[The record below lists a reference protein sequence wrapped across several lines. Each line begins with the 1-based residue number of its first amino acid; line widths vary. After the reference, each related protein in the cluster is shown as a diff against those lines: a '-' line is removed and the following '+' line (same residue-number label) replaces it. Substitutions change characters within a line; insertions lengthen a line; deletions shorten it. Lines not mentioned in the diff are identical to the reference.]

1 MYDDYNPDYNR
12 PTKIECLP
20 LLAIAL
26 APADEARDRA
36 FECCDTMAY
45 GVTRLGTG
53 SQPSRALRVQ
63 LLACRRLTSLV
74 VQRKNSKPFGNR
86 QR

>member
-1 MYDDYNPDYNR
+1 MYDDCNPDYNR
-12 PTKIECLP
+12 PTKKECLP
-20 LLAIAL
+20 LLGIAL
-26 APADEARDRA
+26 APAEEARDHT
-36 FECCDTMAY
+36 FECCDTMAS
-45 GVTRLGTG
+45 GLTRLGTV